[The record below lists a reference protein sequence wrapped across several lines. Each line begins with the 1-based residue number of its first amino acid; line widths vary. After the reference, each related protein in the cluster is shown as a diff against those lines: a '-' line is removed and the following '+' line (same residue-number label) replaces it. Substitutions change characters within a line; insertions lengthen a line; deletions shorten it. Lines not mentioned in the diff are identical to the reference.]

1 MAMNRTEGYY
11 KAYIDV
17 SYINDAGIHQHIA
30 SFQIAT
36 SRDMDY
42 CVVRKQQFELHGESV
57 LAESVQVYLK
67 HLRDV
72 CAYELI
78 ITSHIM
84 A

>member
-17 SYINDAGIHQHIA
+17 CYINDAGIQQHIA

-36 SRDMDY
+36 SREIEY
-42 CVVRKQQFELHGESV
+42 CIVRKDRFESQGETS
-57 LAESVQVYLK
+57 LAESVRAYIN

-72 CAYELI
+72 CAYDLI
-78 ITSHIM
+78 ITCHVM